1 MLLSTGFRKLH
12 VYFVRK
18 LNKNISI
25 SVQNSILEY
34 YVGKC
39 SKDEY
44 KMCTGTSIP
53 ISTNPQVK
61 TIYILERLLYV

>member
-34 YVGKC
+34 YV
-39 SKDEY
+39 
-44 KMCTGTSIP
+44 
-53 ISTNPQVK
+53 NVVK
-61 TIYILERLLYV
+61 TVCTSTISNVYRYKYTDIH